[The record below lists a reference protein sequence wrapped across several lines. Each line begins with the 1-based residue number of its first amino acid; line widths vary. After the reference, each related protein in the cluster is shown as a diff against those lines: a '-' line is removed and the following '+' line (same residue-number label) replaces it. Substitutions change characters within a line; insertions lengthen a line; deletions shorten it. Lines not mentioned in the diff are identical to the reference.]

1 MKDKIGRLFRTSL
14 VAGVMMA
21 ANVWGVQVE
30 NVRGEQREGSNKVDI
45 WYDLPSSKGCT
56 YEIELKFEG
65 KKTTPAADTLSG
77 DFGTGVTPG
86 KNKHIVWNAGKD
98 FPKSED
104 DVKAVIT
111 ATEETYGGMVRI
123 PGGTNSGQ
131 RRWSGETYSLTVD
144 TFWMDK
150 TEVTYSHW
158 KKVYDWAVAHGYS
171 FSYAGSGKAPNHPV
185 HTITGY
191 DALKWCNAR
200 SEMEGRKCVYLMSDG
215 TPMRT
220 GTSWSQANL
229 SCGGYRLP
237 TYEEWLYAARGG
249 LQSKL
254 FPWGD
259 TISHAQANYFA
270 SPSSTITLYGNGTSQ
285 SGYHYDVNSTW
296 GYHPSF
302 NDGVSPYTS
311 PVGSFA
317 PNGYGLY
324 DMDGNVCEFT
334 TTASGLGNGYGFG
347 YAYGGSWNFSG
358 DNCIIGYSWL
368 YGWNA
373 YNYNGFRCARR

>member
-1 MKDKIGRLFRTSL
+1 MKDEISGHFRTGL
-14 VAGVMMA
+14 VAVMMAAAFA

-30 NVRGEQREGSNKVDI
+30 NVRGEQRKGSNKVDI

-65 KKTTPAADTLSG
+65 KKTTPPADTLSG

-111 ATEETYGGMVRI
+111 ATEETYAGMVRI

-131 RRWSGETYSLTVD
+131 LRWSGGTYSLTVD

-158 KKVYDWAVAHGYS
+158 KKVYDWAVKHGYS
-171 FSYAGSGKAPNHPV
+171 FSCLGSGKAPNHPV

-200 SEMEGRKCVYLMSDG
+200 SEMEGKKCVYLMSDG

-220 GTSWSQANL
+220 GTFCSQANL

-237 TYEEWLYAARGG
+237 TRDEWQYAARGG

-259 TISHAQANYFA
+259 TISHAQANYYAF
-270 SPSSTITLYGNGTSQ
+270 P
-285 SGYHYDVNSTW
+285 NSTFYEKCYVSTTY
-296 GYHPSF
+296 GCHPSF
-302 NDGVSPYTS
+302 NDGVYPYTS

-324 DMDGNVCEFT
+324 DMAGNVWEF
-334 TTASGLGNGYGFG
+334 TASGLGIY
-347 YAYGGSWNFSG
+347 YAYGGGWG
-358 DNCIIGYSWL
+358 DYGYSCIIENNRNY
-368 YGWNA
+368 YWNTT
-373 YNYNGFRCARR
+373 YHDIGFRCARR

>member
-1 MKDKIGRLFRTSL
+1 MKDKISRLFRTGL
-14 VAGVMMA
+14 VAGVMMAAFA

-65 KKTTPAADTLSG
+65 KKTTPPADTLSG

-104 DVKAVIT
+104 DIKAVIT
-111 ATEETYGGMVRI
+111 ATEETYAGMVRI

-131 RRWSGETYSLTVD
+131 LRWSSGTYSLTVD

-158 KKVYDWAVAHGYS
+158 KKVYDWAVKHGYS
-171 FSYAGSGKAPNHPV
+171 FSYLGSGKAPNHPV

-200 SEMEGRKCVYLMSDG
+200 SEMEGKKCVYLMSDG

-237 TYEEWLYAARGG
+237 TRDEWQYAARGG

-259 TISHAQANYFA
+259 TISHAQANYYAYPNYTYYDYVSGKYITFDM
-270 SPSSTITLYGNGTSQ
+270 SSTSY
-285 SGYHYDVNSTW
+285 
-296 GYHPSF
+296 YHPSF
-302 NDGVSPYTS
+302 NDGVYPYTS

-324 DMDGNVCEFT
+324 DMAGNVWEFT
-334 TTASGLGNGYGFG
+334 TTASGLGRDYASGGGWGNGG
-347 YAYGGSWNFSG
+347 
-358 DNCIIGYSWL
+358 CIIVGGWGS
-368 YGWNA
+368 GWNA
-373 YNYNGFRCARR
+373 YYDSGFRCARR

>member
-1 MKDKIGRLFRTSL
+1 MMKKMLMVL
-14 VAGVMMA
+14 VACLMA
-21 ANVWGVQVE
+21 GVWGVQVE

-56 YEIELKFEG
+56 YEIKLEFQG
-65 KKTTPAADTLSG
+65 KKYTPPANTLSG
-77 DFGTGVTPG
+77 DYGTGVTPG

-98 FPKSED
+98 FPKNED
-104 DVKAVIT
+104 DLKAVIT
-111 ATEETYGGMVRI
+111 ATEETYAGMVRI

-131 RRWSGETYSLTVD
+131 LRWSSGTYSLTVD

-158 KKVYDWAVAHGYS
+158 QRVYNWAIAHGYS
-171 FSYAGSGKAPNHPV
+171 FSCPGSGKASNHPV
-185 HTITGY
+185 HTISGY

-200 SEMEGRKCVYLMSDG
+200 SEMEGKKCVYLLGDG

-220 GTSWSQANL
+220 GTSWSIANL

-237 TYEEWLYAARGG
+237 TRDEWQYAARGG
-249 LQSKL
+249 LRSKL

-259 TISHAQANYFA
+259 TISHAQANYYA
-270 SPSSTITLYGNGTSQ
+270 TPSSTITLYGNGTSQ
-285 SGYHYDVNSTW
+285 SGYHYDVNSTS
-296 GYHPSF
+296 GYHPAY
-302 NDGVSPYTS
+302 NDGVYPYTS

-324 DMDGNVCEFT
+324 DMAGNVWEFT
-334 TTASGLGNGYGFG
+334 TNASGLGSG
-347 YAYGGSWNFSG
+347 YANGGGWYGDGVYCFIGRYWN
-358 DNCIIGYSWL
+358 YSW
-368 YGWNA
+368 GA
-373 YNYNGFRCARR
+373 YNYYGFRCARR